1 MAGSATCKP
10 IETVTTLYGT
20 VRYMEE
26 SSGLALR
33 NTMTSAEKVKCK
45 QWEQIYS
52 EPGAL
57 PTVSPL
63 LLHPPGGVGGHL

>member
-1 MAGSATCKP
+1 
-10 IETVTTLYGT
+10 
-20 VRYMEE
+20 MEE

>member
-10 IETVTTLYGT
+10 IETVTLYGT